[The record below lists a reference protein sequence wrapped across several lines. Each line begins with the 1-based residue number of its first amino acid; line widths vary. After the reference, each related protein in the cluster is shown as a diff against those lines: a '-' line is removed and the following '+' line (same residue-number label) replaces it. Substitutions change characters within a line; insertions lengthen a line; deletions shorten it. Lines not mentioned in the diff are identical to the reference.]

1 MTATLVVISLALLVW
16 ALASVTQKRDAELE
30 IQRLNNIISSLE
42 SANAMVN
49 LNYRSAENKVLIKSQ
64 EIATLKAKLDAL
76 ESVNTSLVKEVSKD
90 EDIKVTVNGAN
101 SRENIQDV
109 DGKTTVIKKKRGRKP
124 GFKRGPYKKKSTGKP
139 D

>member
-16 ALASVTQKRDAELE
+16 ALASVTKKRDAELE

-101 SRENIQDV
+101 SRVNIQDV

-139 D
+139 N

>member
-1 MTATLVVISLALLVW
+1 MTATLVVISLVLLVW

-49 LNYRSAENKVLIKSQ
+49 LNYRSAENKVLIKNQ
-64 EIATLKAKLDAL
+64 EIATLKAKLEAL

-101 SRENIQDV
+101 SKVNIQDV
-109 DGKTTVIKKKRGRKP
+109 DGKTTVVRKKRGRKP

-139 D
+139 N

>member
-1 MTATLVVISLALLVW
+1 MTATLVVISLVLLVW

-49 LNYRSAENKVLIKSQ
+49 LNYRSAENKVLIKTQ
-64 EIATLKAKLDAL
+64 EIATLKAKLEAL

-101 SRENIQDV
+101 SKVNIQDV
-109 DGKTTVIKKKRGRKP
+109 DGKTTVVRKKRGRKP

-139 D
+139 N

>member
-30 IQRLNNIISSLE
+30 IQRLNSIISSLE
-42 SANAMVN
+42 AANAMVN
-49 LNYRSAENKVLIKSQ
+49 LNYRSAENKVLIKTQ
-64 EIATLKAKLDAL
+64 EIATLKAKLEAL

-101 SRENIQDV
+101 SRVNIQDV

-139 D
+139 N